1 MARDNRRT
9 FAASHTTQEN
19 SNMALMSEYGGDFE
33 LPREGRHVAAL
44 VRFVDIGL
52 QPGKFGAS
60 RQADLAFEIGGITT
74 ADMQPL
80 LAFKRIFNLSNRS
93 KNFREV
99 VRALSNMH
107 DISGVNTSDLLGNW
121 CEIVIEHVTTEDG
134 SEFANVECRPLKG
147 KAPTNRPES
156 ELIFFS
162 LHPGE
167 FREEDLKEV
176 TDRQR
181 EKIKSSQTYKD
192 LVVDLKFAASNKGKP
207 TAAIIDD
214 DFPENLGGAKP
225 KKRAA

>member
-1 MARDNRRT
+1 
-9 FAASHTTQEN
+9 
-19 SNMALMSEYGGDFE
+19 MALMTEYGGDFE
-33 LPREGRHVAAL
+33 LPPEGRHVAAL

-52 QPGKFGAS
+52 QPGKFGSS
-60 RQADLAFEIGGITT
+60 RNAELAFEIDGMTT
-74 ADMQPL
+74 GDGQPM

-107 DISGVNTSDLLGNW
+107 DISDIDTKDLIGKH
-121 CEIVIEHVTTEDG
+121 CEIVVEHVTTEDG

-147 KAPTNRPES
+147 KAPSNKPQS
-156 ELIFFS
+156 EMVFFS
-162 LHPGE
+162 LHPDD

-192 LVVDLKFAASNKGKP
+192 LVSDLKFAASNKGKP
-207 TAAIIDD
+207 AADIIDD
-214 DFPENLGGAKP
+214 DFPEGLGGAKR

>member
-1 MARDNRRT
+1 
-9 FAASHTTQEN
+9 
-19 SNMALMSEYGGDFE
+19 MALITEYGSDFE
-33 LPREGRHVAAL
+33 LPPEGRHVAAL
-44 VRFVDIGL
+44 VRFVDTGL

-60 RQADLAFEIGGITT
+60 RQAELAFEIDGTTT
-74 ADMQPL
+74 ADGLPM

-107 DISGVNTSDLLGNW
+107 DISGVDTKDLIGKH
-121 CEIVIEHVTTEDG
+121 CEIVVEHVTTEDG
-134 SEFANVECRPLKG
+134 SEFANVECKPLKG
-147 KAPTNRPES
+147 KAPSVPPAS

-162 LHPGE
+162 LHHDE

-176 TDRQR
+176 SDRQR

-192 LVVDLKFAASNKGKP
+192 LVADLKFAASNKGKP